1 MYQFF
6 EHAYITELLRSFV
19 SDASCSSSPSA
30 FGKVVGGRLDMN
42 ASVMRVGGKLI
53 DSEPERPEI
62 VCEPVE
68 RGHIRR
74 ELHLELSRYL
84 FIGYHQN

>member
-1 MYQFF
+1 MPFVVIPDLIVVFLFQPTPFRMHQFF

-42 ASVMRVGGKLI
+42 ESVMRVGGKA
-53 DSEPERPEI
+53 DK
-62 VCEPVE
+62 
-68 RGHIRR
+68 
-74 ELHLELSRYL
+74 
-84 FIGYHQN
+84 F